1 MLLNREDRETEMTY
15 GDGIWLIGFVLL
27 PNGEANHAEGEA
39 LNKRCRR
46 DTDYEKCVSRSRPQG
61 VMCKARGLFHD
72 LGMRNS
78 GQ

>member
-1 MLLNREDRETEMTY
+1 MYIYGLLVKWRRKLQDHVWGMLLNREDRETEMTY

-46 DTDYEKCVSRSRPQG
+46 DTEYEKCVSR
-61 VMCKARGLFHD
+61 
-72 LGMRNS
+72 
-78 GQ
+78 